1 MIFSVEPQVLADE
14 QTSPEGFVTGRV
26 SLVCRADGVPLPE
39 ISWLKDGCP
48 LSRAVRELSRFHVT
62 QRLIPGFRSHIPE
75 AVESVLMIDDSVE
88 SDSGAYSCRA
98 TNELNAAYLPNPHQV
113 KINSKMI
120 LKLGLHYTMT
130 LTIYSCPS
138 SSGHLQFSSSI
149 PVSEW
154 RKVSEQREL
163 FQLCV
168 PRWLDW
174 TSL

>member
-1 MIFSVEPQVLADE
+1 MWGDE
-14 QTSPEGFVTGRV
+14 QTSPKGFVTETV

-48 LSRAVRELSRFHVT
+48 LSRAVGELSQFHVT
-62 QRLIPGFRSHIPE
+62 QRLVPGSRSHVPE
-75 AVESVLMIDDSVE
+75 AMESVLTIEDSVE

-98 TNELNAAYLPNPHQV
+98 TNELNTAYLSNPYQV

-130 LTIYSCPS
+130 VTIYSCPS
-138 SSGHLQFSSSI
+138 SSGHLQFSST
-149 PVSEW
+149 VSER
-154 RKVSEQREL
+154 RKVSKQREL
-163 FQLCV
+163 LQLCV